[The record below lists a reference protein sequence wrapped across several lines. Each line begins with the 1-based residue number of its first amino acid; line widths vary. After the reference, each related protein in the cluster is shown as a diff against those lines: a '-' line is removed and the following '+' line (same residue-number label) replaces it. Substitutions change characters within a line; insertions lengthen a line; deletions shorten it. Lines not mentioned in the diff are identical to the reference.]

1 MRSGSPDRLDLGVQ
15 LAALRIVQEALTNA
29 LKHAGPRT
37 TVDLSLAADS
47 CQVHIVVHDS
57 GPPDDEPA
65 PAANRPERRFNSR
78 LRFAR

>member
-1 MRSGSPDRLDLGVQ
+1 MQ
-15 LAALRIVQEALTNA
+15 LTAFRIVQEALTNA
-29 LKHAGPRT
+29 LKHACPRT

-65 PAANRPERRFNSR
+65 PAAHRPERRFNSR

>member
-15 LAALRIVQEALTNA
+15 LAAFRIVQEALTNA

-37 TVDLSLAADS
+37 TVDLSLVADS

-65 PAANRPERRFNSR
+65 PAANRSERRSNSR